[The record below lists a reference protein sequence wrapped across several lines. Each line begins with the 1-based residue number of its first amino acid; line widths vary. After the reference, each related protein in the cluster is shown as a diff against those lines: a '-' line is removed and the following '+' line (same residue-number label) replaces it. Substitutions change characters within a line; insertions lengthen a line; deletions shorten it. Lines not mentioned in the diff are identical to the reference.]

1 MHQLFKIEVKSDG
14 TTNKFLESLLS
25 RKYLDGLES
34 IAAEGV
40 AALASAT
47 PKRSGKTAASWS
59 YSVKKTRTGAAI
71 EWTNS
76 NVNNGVPIA
85 VILQYGHGTGTGGYV
100 AGYDYINPAMK
111 SIFDKLAEKA
121 WKVVKDS

>member
-59 YSVKKTRTGAAI
+59 YSVKKTRTGAG
-71 EWTNS
+71 S
-76 NVNNGVPIA
+76 
-85 VILQYGHGTGTGGYV
+85 
-100 AGYDYINPAMK
+100 
-111 SIFDKLAEKA
+111 
-121 WKVVKDS
+121 